1 MVFQINLHEFWYKY
15 KKISWLNTI
24 EPNDSLIDKCT
35 ALVWDIGIQY
45 DMATKWPKF
54 WLDFS
59 KFKKKTNC
67 NETFQQEQ
75 LKYRRK
81 NHVFPKSKNNNL
93 IFYLYFE
100 NEDCNEN
107 NSCDLK

>member
-45 DMATKWPKF
+45 DMATK
-54 WLDFS
+54 
-59 KFKKKTNC
+59 
-67 NETFQQEQ
+67 
-75 LKYRRK
+75 
-81 NHVFPKSKNNNL
+81 
-93 IFYLYFE
+93 
-100 NEDCNEN
+100 
-107 NSCDLK
+107 